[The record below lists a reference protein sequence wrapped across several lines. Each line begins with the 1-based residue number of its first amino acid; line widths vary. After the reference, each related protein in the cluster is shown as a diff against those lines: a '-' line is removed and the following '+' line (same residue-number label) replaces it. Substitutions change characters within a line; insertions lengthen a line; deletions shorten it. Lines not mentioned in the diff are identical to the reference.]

1 MSMPDLRTKLK
12 RHLSSRYAVLRWR
25 LERVV
30 GCKHNAADALQETW
44 LRLEAMV
51 APGPAA
57 APVNNPDAYLLRM
70 AANIAT
76 DAYRRDRIIVTE
88 REREELMHMADE
100 AGDDISDPARIV
112 SARLDVQAL
121 DVALA
126 GLSPR
131 RRAIL
136 TAARIDGMLNADIAE
151 RFGIS
156 VAMVKKELQAAMQ
169 HCKTCMA
176 DADAAQRS
184 DVSGRRKY

>member
-1 MSMPDLRTKLK
+1 MSLPDLRSKLK

-44 LRLEAMV
+44 LRLEAMAQPSAV
-51 APGPAA
+51 H
-57 APVNNPDAYLLRM
+57 NPDAYLLRM

-76 DAYRRDRIIVTE
+76 DAYRRDQIIVTE

-100 AGDDISDPARIV
+100 GGNDVSDPARIV
-112 SARLDVQAL
+112 AARLDVQAL
-121 DVALA
+121 DAALA

-176 DADAAQRS
+176 DAEAAQRS
-184 DVSGRRKY
+184 DVAGRRKY

>member
-1 MSMPDLRTKLK
+1 MSMPDLRTALK
-12 RHLSSRYAVLRWR
+12 RHLSARYAVLRGR

-44 LRLEAMV
+44 LRLEAM
-51 APGPAA
+51 AQPAS
-57 APVNNPDAYLLRM
+57 VHNPDAYLLRM

-76 DAYRRDRIIVTE
+76 DAYRRDQIIVTE
-88 REREELMHMADE
+88 RERDELMHIGE
-100 AGDDISDPARIV
+100 AAAYSDDIADPARIV

-121 DVALA
+121 DAALA
-126 GLSPR
+126 SLSPR

-136 TAARIDGMLNADIAE
+136 TGARVDGLLNEEIAE

-176 DADAAQRS
+176 DAEAAQRS
-184 DVSGRRKY
+184 DVAGRRKY

>member
-51 APGPAA
+51 APGTA
-57 APVNNPDAYLLRM
+57 APVHNPDAYLLRM

-100 AGDDISDPARIV
+100 MGDDISDPARIV

-136 TAARIDGMLNADIAE
+136 TAARIDGMLNAEIAE

-169 HCKTCMA
+169 HCKRSMA
-176 DADAAQRS
+176 DAEAAQRS

>member
-44 LRLEAMV
+44 V

-57 APVNNPDAYLLRM
+57 APVHNPDAYLLRM

-100 AGDDISDPARIV
+100 TGDDISDPARIV

-121 DVALA
+121 DAALA
-126 GLSPR
+126 DLSPR

-136 TAARIDGMLNADIAE
+136 TAARVDGLLNAEIAE

-176 DADAAQRS
+176 DAEAAQRS

>member
-12 RHLSSRYAVLRWR
+12 RHLSSRYAILRWR

-44 LRLEAMV
+44 LRLEAMLP
-51 APGPAA
+51 PGPGQL
-57 APVNNPDAYLLRM
+57 PVLNPDAYLLRM

-76 DAYRRDRIIVTE
+76 DAYRRDQIIVTE
-88 REREELMHMADE
+88 REREELLHIA
-100 AGDDISDPARIV
+100 DDIGDPMRIV

-121 DVALA
+121 DAALA

-136 TAARIDGMLNADIAE
+136 TAARIDGLLNAEIAD

-176 DADAAQRS
+176 DAEAAQRS

>member
-1 MSMPDLRTKLK
+1 MSLPDLRTRLK
-12 RHLSSRYAVLRWR
+12 CHLSSRYAVLRWR

-30 GCKHNAADALQETW
+30 GCKHHAADALQETW

-57 APVNNPDAYLLRM
+57 APVHNPDAYLLRM

-100 AGDDISDPARIV
+100 TGDDISDPARIV

-121 DVALA
+121 DAA
-126 GLSPR
+126 RGGQMR
-131 RRAIL
+131 RRRGQLPGARMDGL
-136 TAARIDGMLNADIAE
+136 GRAGNYGRSTRRWLACRRAAAP
-151 RFGIS
+151 S
-156 VAMVKKELQAAMQ
+156 
-169 HCKTCMA
+169 
-176 DADAAQRS
+176 
-184 DVSGRRKY
+184 

>member
-57 APVNNPDAYLLRM
+57 APVHNPDAYLLRM

-100 AGDDISDPARIV
+100 PGDDISDPARIV

-121 DVALA
+121 DAALA

-176 DADAAQRS
+176 DVEAAQRS